1 MRSTPARALDGGIVA
16 AFAGRARAAA
26 RQMRTNMGHLS
37 RAGLRALPVIA
48 AIALG
53 GCTTGPSGTPAS
65 AGAASPPAAAAS
77 AAAPGTTPS
86 AARLSSPAQLFLVSP
101 TANQV
106 VHGTTLHVVV
116 ALSGATI
123 VAATTTAVR
132 PDQGHVHL
140 YVDNNLVSMN
150 YGTTQD
156 LEVAPGTHILHAE
169 FVASDH
175 YPFDPRV
182 VTPDVVFTVQP

>member
-1 MRSTPARALDGGIVA
+1 M
-16 AFAGRARAAA
+16 
-26 RQMRTNMGHLS
+26 
-37 RAGLRALPVIA
+37 
-48 AIALG
+48 
-53 GCTTGPSGTPAS
+53 
-65 AGAASPPAAAAS
+65 
-77 AAAPGTTPS
+77 PS
-86 AARLSSPAQLFLVSP
+86 AARLSSPAQLSLVSP

-150 YGTTQD
+150 YG
-156 LEVAPGTHILHAE
+156 

-175 YPFDPRV
+175 APFDPRV

>member
-1 MRSTPARALDGGIVA
+1 
-16 AFAGRARAAA
+16 
-26 RQMRTNMGHLS
+26 MGHVS

-65 AGAASPPAAAAS
+65 VGAASPPAVSPS
-77 AAAPGTTPS
+77 AAAPGS
-86 AARLSSPAQLFLVSP
+86 ATSAGRLSSSAQLSLVSP
-101 TANQV
+101 TANEV

-116 ALSGATI
+116 ALTGAMI
-123 VAATTTAVR
+123 VAATTLAVR
-132 PDQGHVHL
+132 PDQGHIHL

-156 LEVAPGTHILHAE
+156 LTVAPGTHILHAE

-182 VTPDVVFTVQP
+182 VTPDIVFTVQP

>member
-1 MRSTPARALDGGIVA
+1 
-16 AFAGRARAAA
+16 
-26 RQMRTNMGHLS
+26 MGHLS
-37 RAGLRALPVIA
+37 RPGLRALSVIA
-48 AIALG
+48 AISLG

-65 AGAASPPAAAAS
+65 LGAASSPAVPPS
-77 AAAPGTTPS
+77 AAAPGSATS
-86 AARLSSPAQLFLVSP
+86 AARLSSPAQLSLVSP
-101 TANQV
+101 PANQV

-116 ALSGATI
+116 ALTGATI

-132 PDQGHVHL
+132 PDQGHIHL

-150 YGTTQD
+150 YRTTQD

-175 YPFDPRV
+175 
-182 VTPDVVFTVQP
+182 

>member
-1 MRSTPARALDGGIVA
+1 V
-16 AFAGRARAAA
+16 
-26 RQMRTNMGHLS
+26 
-37 RAGLRALPVIA
+37 
-48 AIALG
+48 
-53 GCTTGPSGTPAS
+53 
-65 AGAASPPAAAAS
+65 
-77 AAAPGTTPS
+77 
-86 AARLSSPAQLFLVSP
+86 ARLSSPAQLSLVSP

-106 VHGTTLHVVV
+106 VHGSTLHVVV
-116 ALSGATI
+116 ALRGATI

-132 PDQGHVHL
+132 PDQGHIHL

>member
-1 MRSTPARALDGGIVA
+1 
-16 AFAGRARAAA
+16 
-26 RQMRTNMGHLS
+26 MGHLS

-77 AAAPGTTPS
+77 AAAPGT
-86 AARLSSPAQLFLVSP
+86 
-101 TANQV
+101 
-106 VHGTTLHVVV
+106 
-116 ALSGATI
+116 
-123 VAATTTAVR
+123 
-132 PDQGHVHL
+132 
-140 YVDNNLVSMN
+140 
-150 YGTTQD
+150 
-156 LEVAPGTHILHAE
+156 HILHAE

>member
-1 MRSTPARALDGGIVA
+1 
-16 AFAGRARAAA
+16 
-26 RQMRTNMGHLS
+26 MGHVS

-53 GCTTGPSGTPAS
+53 ACTTGPSGTPAS
-65 AGAASPPAAAAS
+65 VGAASVGAASPPAAAAS
-77 AAAPGTTPS
+77 AAAPGSTPS
-86 AARLSSPAQLFLVSP
+86 AGRLSSSAQLSLVSP
-101 TANQV
+101 TANEV

-116 ALSGATI
+116 ALTGATI

-132 PDQGHVHL
+132 PDQGHIHL

-156 LEVAPGTHILHAE
+156 LQVAPGTHILHAE

-182 VTPDVVFTVQP
+182 VTPDVIFTVQP

>member
-1 MRSTPARALDGGIVA
+1 
-16 AFAGRARAAA
+16 
-26 RQMRTNMGHLS
+26 MGHLS

-53 GCTTGPSGTPAS
+53 ACTTGPSGTPAS
-65 AGAASPPAAAAS
+65 VGAASVGAASPPAVPPSAAAS
-77 AAAPGTTPS
+77 PAAPGSTPS
-86 AARLSSPAQLFLVSP
+86 AGRLSSSAQLSLLSP

-116 ALSGATI
+116 ALTGATI

-132 PDQGHVHL
+132 PDQGHIHL

-156 LEVAPGTHILHAE
+156 LTVAPGTHILHAE

>member
-1 MRSTPARALDGGIVA
+1 
-16 AFAGRARAAA
+16 
-26 RQMRTNMGHLS
+26 MGHCS
-37 RAGLRALPVIA
+37 RAGLRALSVIT
-48 AIALG
+48 AIVLG

-65 AGAASPPAAAAS
+65 LGAASQPAVPQS
-77 AAAPGTTPS
+77 AAAPGSTAS
-86 AARLSSPAQLFLVSP
+86 AARLSSPAQLSLVSP
-101 TANQV
+101 TANEV

-116 ALSGATI
+116 ALTGATI
-123 VAATTTAVR
+123 VAATTMVVR
-132 PDQGHVHL
+132 PDQGHIHL

-156 LEVAPGTHILHAE
+156 LTVAPGTHILHAE